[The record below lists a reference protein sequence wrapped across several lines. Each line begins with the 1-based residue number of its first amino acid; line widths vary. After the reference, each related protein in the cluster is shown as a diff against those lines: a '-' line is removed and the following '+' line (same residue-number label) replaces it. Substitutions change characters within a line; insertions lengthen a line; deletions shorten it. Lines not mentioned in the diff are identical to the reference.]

1 MKWEEPVIPMGVR
14 KHTPADSKILILV
27 LIFLGWMHAA
37 VVWADRLAPY
47 EYDQQYRDFSYAPPT
62 RIHWDGGRLVV
73 YGLEAD
79 AGGEYREDAS
89 RRYPLRFLFRGRLFG
104 VEAPGRLFL
113 LGTDGYGRDILSR
126 VLYGGRIS
134 LLTGLLAAA
143 LAVGIGWMLGT
154 AAGFF
159 GGWLD
164 EVVMRGSELFLA
176 LPWLYL
182 LLAVR
187 AFLPLHIG
195 PVQAF
200 LLLVAIIGGVGWVR
214 PARLVRGVALSAR
227 ERPFVLSA
235 RGFGAGPLH
244 LLRRHIVPFTLPVAL
259 TQASVLIPQYIL
271 AEVTLSFLGLGVGEP
286 VPSWGNMLAEARHF
300 DALTAHPWLLAPGL
314 AAIPA
319 LLAYLILS
327 DTVTINVTKQKY

>member
-1 MKWEEPVIPMGVR
+1 MKWRRRIIPVGVR
-14 KHTPADSKILILV
+14 KSTPANPKILILV
-27 LIFLGWMHAA
+27 LIFLLAIHLT
-37 VVWADRLAPY
+37 VIFADHLAPY
-47 EYDQQYRDFSYAPPT
+47 EYDQQYRDFPYTPPT

-73 YGLEAD
+73 YGLEAE
-79 AGGEYREDAS
+79 AGGEYREDPA
-89 RRYPLRFLFRGRLFG
+89 RRYPLRYLFHGRLCG
-104 VEAPGRLFL
+104 VEAPGKLFL
-113 LGTDGYGRDILSR
+113 LGTDGYGRDVLSR
-126 VLYGGRIS
+126 VLYGGRVS

-187 AFLPLHIG
+187 AFLPLHMR
-195 PVQAF
+195 PAQAF

-227 ERPFVLSA
+227 ERPFVLAA

-286 VPSWGNMLAEARHF
+286 VPSWGNMLAEARRF
-300 DALTAHPWLLAPGL
+300 DTLTAHPWLLAPGL

-319 LLAYLILS
+319 LLAYLILT
-327 DTVTINVTKQKY
+327 DTINPQRY

>member
-1 MKWEEPVIPMGVR
+1 MRRRLIPV
-14 KHTPADSKILILV
+14 LL
-27 LIFLGWMHAA
+27 FLAGIHAA
-37 VVWADRLAPY
+37 AIWAGRLAPY
-47 EYDQQYRDFSYAPPT
+47 GYDEQHRQYPYAPPA
-62 RIHWDGGRLVV
+62 RIHWDGGGRLVV
-73 YGLEAD
+73 YGLAAD
-79 AGGEYREDAS
+79 TGGDYREDGS
-89 RRYPLRFLFRGRLFG
+89 RHYPLRFLSRGRLLG
-104 VEAPGRLFL
+104 VDPPGTLFL
-113 LGTDGYGRDILSR
+113 LGTDGYGRDVFSR
-126 VLYGGRIS
+126 VLYGGRVS

-154 AAGFF
+154 VAGFF
-159 GGWLD
+159 GSWPD
-164 EVVMRGSELFLA
+164 ELLMRGSELFLA

-195 PVQAF
+195 PLQAF

-227 ERPFVLSA
+227 ERPFVLAA
-235 RGFGAGPLH
+235 RGFGAGPLY
-244 LLRRHIVPFTLPVAL
+244 LLRRHIVPFTIPVAL

-286 VPSWGNMLAEARHF
+286 MPSWGNMLAEARHF
-300 DALTAHPWLLAPGL
+300 DALLAHPWLLAPGL
-314 AAIPA
+314 AAIPV

-327 DTVTINVTKQKY
+327 DTRECTR

>member
-1 MKWEEPVIPMGVR
+1 MKRRLIPV
-14 KHTPADSKILILV
+14 LL
-27 LIFLGWMHAA
+27 FLAA
-37 VVWADRLAPY
+37 IHGAAIWAGRLAPY
-47 EYDQQYRDFSYAPPT
+47 GYDEQYRAYPYAPPA
-62 RIHWDGGRLVV
+62 RIHWNGGRLEV
-73 YGLEAD
+73 YGLVAGT
-79 AGGEYREDAS
+79 GGEYEEDAS
-89 RRYPLRFLFRGRLFG
+89 RHYALRFLFRGRLLG
-104 VEAPGRLFL
+104 VDAPGTLFL
-113 LGTDGYGRDILSR
+113 LGTDGYGRDVFSR
-126 VLYGGRIS
+126 VLYGGRVS

-154 AAGFF
+154 VAGFF
-159 GGWLD
+159 GGWPD
-164 EVVMRGSELFLA
+164 ELLMRGSELFLA

-195 PVQAF
+195 PLQAF
-200 LLLVAIIGGVGWVR
+200 LLLVSIIGGVGWMR

-227 ERPFVLSA
+227 ERPFVLAA
-235 RGFGAGPLH
+235 RGFGAGPLY
-244 LLRRHIVPFTLPVAL
+244 LLRRHIVPFTVPVTL

-314 AAIPA
+314 AAIPV

-327 DTVTINVTKQKY
+327 DRITLHVIKQKYCMD